1 MNTKQRIIENALILF
16 SEKGYEAVT
25 VANIADKVG
34 IKAPSLYK
42 HFKSKQDIFESI
54 LNELQSRYEMQAN
67 VLNIGGTDA
76 NEDVA
81 NYMNISSDVLEDMVK
96 GLFAFFLHDEY
107 TARFRKMM
115 TIEQYKNPDIATL
128 YSKQYFDDVI
138 AYQEILFANLMQ
150 QGLIKDGNARTV
162 AFQFFTP
169 ILSLIALCDRQPER
183 EVEAYQYLE
192 AHVQQFNNKY
202 CVDKN

>member
-1 MNTKQRIIENALILF
+1 MNTKQKIIENALILF

-25 VANIADKVG
+25 VANIAEAVG

-54 LNELQSRYEMQAN
+54 LVELQSRYAMQASM
-67 VLNIGGTDA
+67 LNIGGTDGNKDA
-76 NEDVA
+76 E
-81 NYMNISSDVLEDMVK
+81 NYMNILSDVLDDMVK
-96 GLFAFFLHDEY
+96 GLFTFFLHDEY

-138 AYQEILFANLMQ
+138 AYQKILFANLMQ
-150 QGLIKDGNARTV
+150 QGLIKDGDARTV

-169 ILSLIALCDRQPER
+169 ILSLIALCDRQPKR
-183 EVEAYQYLE
+183 EAEAYQYLE
-192 AHVQQFNNKY
+192 AHVQQFNRMY
-202 CVDKN
+202 CVEEN

>member
-1 MNTKQRIIENALILF
+1 MNTKQKIIENALILF

-25 VANIADKVG
+25 VANIAEAVG

-54 LNELQSRYEMQAN
+54 LMELQSRYEMQASM
-67 VLNIGGTDA
+67 LNIGGSDA
-76 NEDVA
+76 DIDA
-81 NYMNISSDVLEDMVK
+81 AKYMNISSDVLGDMVK
-96 GLFAFFLHDEY
+96 GLFAFFLHDDY

-115 TIEQYKNPDIATL
+115 TIEQYKNPDIASL

-138 AYQEILFANLMQ
+138 SYQEMLFSNLMQ
-150 QGLIKDGNARTV
+150 QGLIKNGDARTV

-169 ILSLIALCDRQPER
+169 ILSLIALCDRQLER
-183 EVEAYQYLE
+183 ETEAYQYLE
-192 AHVQQFNNKY
+192 AHVQQFNHMYGVQDN
-202 CVDKN
+202 

>member
-25 VANIADKVG
+25 VANIAEAVG

-54 LNELQSRYEMQAN
+54 LAELQSRYAMQASM
-67 VLNIGGTDA
+67 LNIGGMDA
-76 NEDVA
+76 KEDVA
-81 NYMNISSDVLEDMVK
+81 SYMNISAQALEDMVK

-115 TIEQYKNPDIATL
+115 TIEQYKNLEIANL

-138 AYQEILFANLMQ
+138 SYQEILFANLMQ
-150 QGLIKDGNARTV
+150 QGIIKDGDARTV

-169 ILSLIALCDRQPER
+169 ILSLIELCDRQPER
-183 EVEAYQYLE
+183 EAEAYQYLE
-192 AHVQQFNNKY
+192 AHVRQFNRMY

>member
-25 VANIADKVG
+25 VANIAEAVG

-42 HFKSKQDIFESI
+42 HFKSKRDIFESI
-54 LNELQSRYEMQAN
+54 LLELQERYAMQTSMM
-67 VLNIGGTDA
+67 NIGGTDA
-76 NEDVA
+76 NEDAA
-81 NYMNISSDVLEDMVK
+81 NYMNISSDMLEDMVK

-107 TARFRKMM
+107 TVRFRKMM
-115 TIEQYKNPDIATL
+115 TIEQYKNADIATL

-138 AYQEILFANLMQ
+138 VYQEILFANLMQ
-150 QGLIKDGNARTV
+150 QGQIKNGDARTV

-169 ILSLIALCDRQPER
+169 ILSLITLCDRQPER
-183 EVEAYQYLE
+183 ETEAFQYLE
-192 AHVQQFNNKY
+192 AHVQQFNCMYGVQDN
-202 CVDKN
+202 

>member
-76 NEDVA
+76 NKDLA
-81 NYMNISSDVLEDMVK
+81 NYMNISTDALEDMVK
-96 GLFAFFLHDEY
+96 GLFTFFLHDDY

-115 TIEQYKNPDIATL
+115 TIEQYKNLDIATL

-192 AHVQQFNNKY
+192 AHVQQFNYMY

>member
-25 VANIADKVG
+25 VANIAEAVG

-54 LNELQSRYEMQAN
+54 LVELQSRYEMQAGM
-67 VLNIGGTDA
+67 LNIGGTDA
-76 NEDVA
+76 DKDAA
-81 NYMNISSDVLEDMVK
+81 NYMNISLDALEDMVK

-115 TIEQYKNPDIATL
+115 TIEQYKNSDIATL

-138 AYQEILFANLMQ
+138 AYQEILFTNLMQ
-150 QGLIKDGNARTV
+150 QGLIKDGDARMV

-183 EVEAYQYLE
+183 ETEAYQYLD
-192 AHVQQFNNKY
+192 AHVQQFNRMYGVQDN
-202 CVDKN
+202 

>member
-1 MNTKQRIIENALILF
+1 MNTKQRIIEKALILF
-16 SEKGYEAVT
+16 SQKGYEAVT
-25 VANIADKVG
+25 VANIAEEVG

-54 LNELQSRYEMQAN
+54 LIELQSRYEMQASM
-67 VLNIGGTDA
+67 LNIGGTDA
-76 NEDVA
+76 DKDTT
-81 NYMNISSDVLEDMVK
+81 NYMNISANMLEDMVK

-115 TIEQYKNPDIATL
+115 TIEQYKNPNIATL

-138 AYQEILFANLMQ
+138 NYQEMLFANFMQ
-150 QGLIKDGNARTV
+150 QGLIKNGDARTV

-183 EVEAYQYLE
+183 EKEAYRYLE
-192 AHVQQFNNKY
+192 AHISQFNHIYRAEEN
-202 CVDKN
+202 

>member
-25 VANIADKVG
+25 VANIAQAVG

-54 LNELQSRYEMQAN
+54 LTELQSRYEAQASMMH
-67 VLNIGGTDA
+67 IGGMDA
-76 NEDVA
+76 KEDA
-81 NYMNISSDVLEDMVK
+81 EHYLHISADILENMVK
-96 GLFAFFLHDEY
+96 GLFTFFLHDEY

-115 TIEQYKNPDIATL
+115 TIEQFKNADIAIL

-138 AYQEILFANLMQ
+138 TYQEILFSNLMQ
-150 QGLIKDGNARTV
+150 QGLIREMDAKTV

-183 EVEAYQYLE
+183 EAEAYQYLE
-192 AHVQQFNNKY
+192 EHVRQFNRMYGLQDN
-202 CVDKN
+202 

>member
-25 VANIADKVG
+25 VATIAEAVG

-42 HFKSKQDIFESI
+42 HFKSKQDIFEWI
-54 LNELQSRYEMQAN
+54 LIELQSRYEMQAN
-67 VLNIGGTDA
+67 MLNIGGMDA
-76 NEDVA
+76 KEDA
-81 NYMNISSDVLEDMVK
+81 EHYLHISADKLEDMVK
-96 GLFAFFLHDEY
+96 GLFSFFLHDEY

-115 TIEQYKNPDIATL
+115 TIEQFKNANIATL

-138 AYQEILFANLMQ
+138 AYQEILFSNLMQ
-150 QGLIKDGNARTV
+150 QGLITDGDARTV

-183 EVEAYQYLE
+183 EAEAYEYLDV
-192 AHVQQFNNKY
+192 HVQQFNRMY
-202 CVDKN
+202 CVGEN

>member
-25 VANIADKVG
+25 VANIAEAVG

-54 LNELQSRYEMQAN
+54 LVELQSRYAMQASM
-67 VLNIGGTDA
+67 LNIGGTDA
-76 NEDVA
+76 NKDVA
-81 NYMNISSDVLEDMVK
+81 SYMNISADVLEDMVK
-96 GLFAFFLHDEY
+96 GLFTFFLHDEY

-115 TIEQYKNPDIATL
+115 TIEQYKNSDIANL

-138 AYQEILFANLMQ
+138 SYQEILFANLMQ
-150 QGLIKDGNARTV
+150 QGIIKDGDARMV

-183 EVEAYQYLE
+183 EAEAYQYLE
-192 AHVQQFNNKY
+192 AHVRQFNRMY

>member
-25 VANIADKVG
+25 VADIAQAVG

-54 LNELQSRYEMQAN
+54 LTELQSRYEAQASMMH
-67 VLNIGGTDA
+67 IGGMDA
-76 NEDVA
+76 KEDA
-81 NYMNISSDVLEDMVK
+81 EHYLHISADILENMVK
-96 GLFAFFLHDEY
+96 GLFTFFLHDEY

-115 TIEQYKNPDIATL
+115 TIEQFKNADIAIL

-138 AYQEILFANLMQ
+138 TYQEILFSNLMQ
-150 QGLIKDGNARTV
+150 QGVIREADAKTV

-183 EVEAYQYLE
+183 EAEAYQYLE
-192 AHVQQFNNKY
+192 EHVRQFNRMY
-202 CVDKN
+202 GV

>member
-25 VANIADKVG
+25 VANIAQAVG

-54 LNELQSRYEMQAN
+54 LTELQSRYEAQASMMH
-67 VLNIGGTDA
+67 IGGMDA
-76 NEDVA
+76 KEDA
-81 NYMNISSDVLEDMVK
+81 EHYLHISADILENMVK
-96 GLFAFFLHDEY
+96 GLFTFFLHDEY

-115 TIEQYKNPDIATL
+115 TIEQFKNADIAIL

-138 AYQEILFANLMQ
+138 TYQEILFSNLMQ
-150 QGLIKDGNARTV
+150 QGVIREADAKTV

-183 EVEAYQYLE
+183 EAEAYQYLE
-192 AHVQQFNNKY
+192 EHVRQFNRMY
-202 CVDKN
+202 GV

>member
-25 VANIADKVG
+25 VANIAQAVG

-54 LNELQSRYEMQAN
+54 LTELQSRYEAQASMMH
-67 VLNIGGTDA
+67 IGGMNAKEDA
-76 NEDVA
+76 EH
-81 NYMNISSDVLEDMVK
+81 YLHISADILENMVK
-96 GLFAFFLHDEY
+96 GLFTFFLHDEY

-115 TIEQYKNPDIATL
+115 TIEQFKNADIAIL

-138 AYQEILFANLMQ
+138 TYQEILFSNLMQ
-150 QGLIKDGNARTV
+150 QGLIREADAKTV

-183 EVEAYQYLE
+183 EAEAYQYLE
-192 AHVQQFNNKY
+192 EHIRQFNRMY
-202 CVDKN
+202 GV

>member
-25 VANIADKVG
+25 VANIAQAVG

-54 LNELQSRYEMQAN
+54 LTELQSRYEAQASMMH
-67 VLNIGGTDA
+67 IGGMNAKEDA
-76 NEDVA
+76 EH
-81 NYMNISSDVLEDMVK
+81 YLHISADILENMVK
-96 GLFAFFLHDEY
+96 GLFTFFLHDEY

-115 TIEQYKNPDIATL
+115 TIEQFKNADIAIL

-138 AYQEILFANLMQ
+138 TYQEILFSNLMQ
-150 QGLIKDGNARTV
+150 QGLIREADAKTV

-169 ILSLIALCDRQPER
+169 ILSLIELCDRQPER
-183 EVEAYQYLE
+183 EAEAYQYLE
-192 AHVQQFNNKY
+192 EHIRQFNRMY
-202 CVDKN
+202 GV

>member
-25 VANIADKVG
+25 VANIAQAVG

-54 LNELQSRYEMQAN
+54 LTELQSRYEAQASMMH
-67 VLNIGGTDA
+67 IGGLDA
-76 NEDVA
+76 KEDA
-81 NYMNISSDVLEDMVK
+81 EHYLHISADILENMVK
-96 GLFAFFLHDEY
+96 GLFTFFLHDEY

-115 TIEQYKNPDIATL
+115 TIEQFKNADIAML

-138 AYQEILFANLMQ
+138 TYQEILFSNLMQ
-150 QGLIKDGNARTV
+150 QGVIREADAKTV

-183 EVEAYQYLE
+183 EAEAYQYLE
-192 AHVQQFNNKY
+192 EHVRQFNRMYGVRDN
-202 CVDKN
+202 

>member
-25 VANIADKVG
+25 VANIAEAVG

-54 LNELQSRYEMQAN
+54 LVELQSRYAMQASM
-67 VLNIGGTDA
+67 LNIGGTDA
-76 NEDVA
+76 NKDVA
-81 NYMNISSDVLEDMVK
+81 SYMNISADVLEDMVK
-96 GLFAFFLHDEY
+96 GLFGFFLHDEY

-115 TIEQYKNPDIATL
+115 TIEQYKNSDIANL

-138 AYQEILFANLMQ
+138 SYQEILFANLMQ
-150 QGLIKDGNARTV
+150 QGIIKDGDARTV

-183 EVEAYQYLE
+183 EAEAYQYLE
-192 AHVQQFNNKY
+192 AHVRQFNRMY

>member
-1 MNTKQRIIENALILF
+1 MNTKQKIIENALILF

-25 VANIADKVG
+25 VANIAEAVG

-42 HFKSKQDIFESI
+42 HFRSKQDIFESI
-54 LNELQSRYEMQAN
+54 LVELQSRYAMQASM
-67 VLNIGGTDA
+67 LNIGGTDA
-76 NEDVA
+76 NKDA
-81 NYMNISSDVLEDMVK
+81 TNYMNISSDMLADMVK

-115 TIEQYKNPDIATL
+115 TIEQYKNSDIATL

-138 AYQEILFANLMQ
+138 SYQEVLFSNLMQ
-150 QGLIKDGNARTV
+150 HGLIKNGNARTV

-183 EVEAYQYLE
+183 ETEAYQYLE
-192 AHVQQFNNKY
+192 EHVQQFNRMYGVQDN
-202 CVDKN
+202 

>member
-25 VANIADKVG
+25 VANIAEAVG

-54 LNELQSRYEMQAN
+54 LAELQSRYETQASMM
-67 VLNIGGTDA
+67 NIGGTDA
-76 NEDVA
+76 KKDAEH
-81 NYMNISSDVLEDMVK
+81 YLHISADMLENMVK
-96 GLFAFFLHDEY
+96 GLFTFFLHDEY

-115 TIEQYKNPDIATL
+115 TIEQFKNADIATL

-138 AYQEILFANLMQ
+138 NYQEVLFTNLMH
-150 QGLIKDGNARTV
+150 QGLIKDGDARTI

-183 EVEAYQYLE
+183 EAEAYQYLE
-192 AHVQQFNNKY
+192 EHVRQFNRMYGLQDN
-202 CVDKN
+202 

>member
-25 VANIADKVG
+25 VADIAQAVG

-54 LNELQSRYEMQAN
+54 LTELQSRYEAQASMMH
-67 VLNIGGTDA
+67 IGGMDA
-76 NEDVA
+76 KEDA
-81 NYMNISSDVLEDMVK
+81 EHYLHISADILENMVK
-96 GLFAFFLHDEY
+96 GLFTFFLHDEY

-115 TIEQYKNPDIATL
+115 TIEQFKNADIAIL

-138 AYQEILFANLMQ
+138 TYQEILFSNLIQ
-150 QGLIKDGNARTV
+150 QGLIREADAKTV

-183 EVEAYQYLE
+183 EAEAYQYLE
-192 AHVQQFNNKY
+192 EHVRQFNRMY
-202 CVDKN
+202 GV

>member
-25 VANIADKVG
+25 VANIAQAVG

-54 LNELQSRYEMQAN
+54 LTELQSRYEAQACMMH
-67 VLNIGGTDA
+67 IGGLDA
-76 NEDVA
+76 KEDA
-81 NYMNISSDVLEDMVK
+81 EHYLHISADILENMVK
-96 GLFAFFLHDEY
+96 GLFTFFLHDEY

-115 TIEQYKNPDIATL
+115 TIEQFKNADIAIL

-138 AYQEILFANLMQ
+138 TYQEIMFSNLMQ
-150 QGLIKDGNARTV
+150 QGLIREADAKTV

-183 EVEAYQYLE
+183 EAEAYQYLE
-192 AHVQQFNNKY
+192 EHVRQFNRMY
-202 CVDKN
+202 GV

>member
-25 VANIADKVG
+25 VANIAQAVG

-54 LNELQSRYEMQAN
+54 LTELQSRYEAQASMMH
-67 VLNIGGTDA
+67 IGGMDA
-76 NEDVA
+76 KEDA
-81 NYMNISSDVLEDMVK
+81 EHYLHISADILENMVK
-96 GLFAFFLHDEY
+96 GLFTFFLHDEY

-115 TIEQYKNPDIATL
+115 TIEQFKNADIAIL

-138 AYQEILFANLMQ
+138 VYQEILFSNLMQ
-150 QGLIKDGNARTV
+150 QGLIREADAKTV

-183 EVEAYQYLE
+183 EAEAYQYLE
-192 AHVQQFNNKY
+192 EHVRQFNRMY
-202 CVDKN
+202 GV